1 MRKRIMIVHNTST
14 LAPIIG
20 EALNNGTFDLRFVF
34 GLSNVIEAVQKQK
47 PALLLFDI
55 SSWQKPMEKLFSE
68 LMELKS
74 ARSTRKII
82 LSDSAGLDDIVTA
95 LDSGADDFL
104 LKPVSPRELLVRLE
118 ATLRSQTTVFPEEE
132 VQTLGTLSLYREGM
146 EVSLGAERKKLSP
159 KEFNLL
165 AHLMN
170 SPGRVFSREELLES
184 VWIPSEIEDRRIVDV
199 YIRRLREKIEDDL
212 SQPRRLLTRRGEGYS
227 LVDPLDLGPAKAKVS
242 TEPEDLRRSG

>member
-1 MRKRIMIVHNTST
+1 MRKRIMIVHNSST

-34 GLSNVIEAVQKQK
+34 GLSNVIDAVQKQK

-55 SSWQKPMEKLFSE
+55 SSWQEPMAKLFSE

-74 ARSTRKII
+74 ARSSRKII
-82 LSDSAGLDDIVTA
+82 LSDSAGVDDIVTA
-95 LDSGADDFL
+95 LDSGADDFM

-118 ATLRSQTTVFPEEE
+118 ATLRSQTIVFPEEE
-132 VQTLGTLSLYREGM
+132 VRTLGALSLYREGM
-146 EVSLGAERKKLSP
+146 EISLGAERKKLSP

-165 AHLMN
+165 ALLMT

-184 VWIPSEIEDRRIVDV
+184 VWIHWEIEGRRIVDV

-212 SQPRRLLTRRGEGYS
+212 YQPRRLLTRRGEGYS
-227 LVDPLDLGPAKAKVS
+227 LVDPLDPGRAKAEIS
-242 TEPEDLRRSG
+242 TESEDLRRSG

>member
-1 MRKRIMIVHNTST
+1 MRKRTMIVHNSST

-47 PALLLFDI
+47 PSLLLFDI
-55 SSWQKPMEKLFSE
+55 SSWQKPMEKMFLE

-82 LSDSAGLDDIVTA
+82 LSDSAGLDDMVTA

-118 ATLRSQTTVFPEEE
+118 ATLRSQTIVFPEEE
-132 VQTLGTLSLYREGM
+132 VRTLGALSLYREGM
-146 EVSLGAERKKLSP
+146 EISLGGERKKLSP

-165 AHLMN
+165 ALLMT
-170 SPGRVFSREELLES
+170 SPRRVFSREELLES
-184 VWIPSEIEDRRIVDV
+184 VWISWDIEGRRIVDV
-199 YIRRLREKIEDDL
+199 YIRRLREKIEDDPY
-212 SQPRRLLTRRGEGYS
+212 QPRRLLTRRGEGYS
-227 LVDPLDLGPAKAKVS
+227 LVDPLDPGRAKAKIS
-242 TEPEDLRRSG
+242 PESEDLRRSG

>member
-1 MRKRIMIVHNTST
+1 MIVHNSST

-47 PALLLFDI
+47 PSLLLFDI
-55 SSWQKPMEKLFSE
+55 SSWQKPMEKLFLE

-74 ARSTRKII
+74 VRSSRKII
-82 LSDSAGLDDIVTA
+82 LSDSAGPDDIVTA
-95 LDSGADDFL
+95 LDSGADDFM
-104 LKPVSPRELLVRLE
+104 LKPVSPRELLVRLK
-118 ATLRSQTTVFPEEE
+118 ATLRSQTIVFPEEE
-132 VQTLGTLSLYREGM
+132 VRTLGALSLYREGM
-146 EVSLGAERKKLSP
+146 EISLGAERKKLTP

-165 AHLMN
+165 ALLMT

-184 VWIPSEIEDRRIVDV
+184 VWIHWEIEGRRIVDV

-227 LVDPLDLGPAKAKVS
+227 RVDPLDPGPAKAEIS
-242 TEPEDLRRSG
+242 TESEDLRRSG